1 MLNPKKK
8 TNLDINT
15 IDDNYKII
23 IIGAGITG
31 LSTGLAWTK
40 VFEARKSAVL
50 IIEKQAV
57 PGGCVSTFAREG
69 YCFDTVQIIPDVSD
83 ILKFFDIGID
93 LIKFENYY
101 ARLFLADPLKK
112 KAKIIPVASDRQSF
126 AEYLFHSYPEDKK
139 QITLFFDY
147 CIKMHKEL
155 RHLKTEPKLWELI
168 GILFN
173 CRKIIAN
180 SNITYKQFLGNF
192 KFSNREVYEIL
203 DIFSSFSGL
212 SGDRCASLLTA
223 SAMITTLNG
232 SFRPRNGFIQFP
244 QFLRKNFVQRGGKII
259 LNTTVEKILTDNGKA
274 IGVQLS
280 DGRTIY
286 SDIVVSTSDTQH
298 TFGNMLGYDQLQRAN
313 PAYARKARTAV
324 MSPSA
329 IAIHIGL
336 DDEIDLK
343 KLGFDCGYN
352 VLTTGHTSHEQKFD
366 EWEKG
371 IFTTSDKSF
380 HFGVISPSVITGG
393 KPNLVIH
400 VVPVFADKW
409 IELRKT
415 NYEKYLE
422 KKQKV
427 AGFYIQKVEEYMIP
441 GLSNHIKFIDV
452 STPATY
458 ARYIGSPTGSNYDM
472 MPVPGNFGK
481 NRLKTRTPIINLF
494 HPKFSHGIW
503 PSMQAGLQVVD
514 MISGGRIMHGNAAY
528 QNTKM
533 NEK

>member
-1 MLNPKKK
+1 MLKPKIQAQLGH
-8 TNLDINT
+8 NV

-40 VFEARKSAVL
+40 VFDSRKNPVL

-69 YCFDTVQIIPDVSD
+69 YRFDTVQIIPDVSN
-83 ILKFFDIGID
+83 ILKFFNIDID
-93 LIKFENYY
+93 LVKFENYY
-101 ARLFLADPLKK
+101 ARIFLADTLKK
-112 KAKIIPVASDRQSF
+112 TAKIIPIASDLQSF
-126 AEYLFHSYPEDKK
+126 EDYLIRNYPEDKK
-139 QITLFFDY
+139 QIALFFGY
-147 CIKMHKEL
+147 CTKMHSEL
-155 RHLKTEPKLWELI
+155 SYLKTEPKLWEVP

-173 CRKIIAN
+173 CWKIIAN
-180 SNITYKQFLGNF
+180 SSKTYKQFLEKF
-192 KFSNREVYEIL
+192 KFSNPEVYEIL

-223 SAMITTLNG
+223 CAMITTLKG

-244 QFLRKNFVQRGGKII
+244 QFLRKIFVENGGKIMF
-259 LNTTVEKILTDNGKA
+259 NTTVEKILTEKGRA
-274 IGVQLS
+274 IGVELA
-280 DGRTIY
+280 GGEKIY
-286 SDIVVSTSDTQH
+286 SDLVVSTSDTQH
-298 TFGNMLGYDQLQRAN
+298 TFSKMLGYEQLQKAN
-313 PAYARKARTAV
+313 PAYARKAREAV

-352 VLTTGHTSHEQKFD
+352 VLTTGRQSHEQKFD
-366 EWEKG
+366 DWENG
-371 IFTTSDKSF
+371 IQRTSDSCF
-380 HFGVISPSVITGG
+380 HFGVISSSAITGG

-400 VVPVFADKW
+400 IVPVIADNW

-415 NYEKYLE
+415 DYEKYLQE
-422 KKQKV
+422 KQKF
-427 AGFYIQKVEEYMIP
+427 AGFFIKKVEEYMIH
-441 GLSNHIKFIDV
+441 GLRDHIKFIDV

-481 NRLKTRTPIINLF
+481 NRLKMRTPIKNLF

-514 MISGGRIMHGNAAY
+514 MISGGKIMNGNAAY
-528 QNTKM
+528 SN
-533 NEK
+533 NYIND

>member
-1 MLNPKKK
+1 MLKSKNG
-8 TNLDINT
+8 TYLEFNT

-40 VFEARKSAVL
+40 VFDAKKNPVL

-69 YCFDTVQIIPDVSD
+69 YRFDTVQIIPDVSD
-83 ILKFFDIGID
+83 ILIFFDINIP
-93 LIKFENYY
+93 LVKFQNHY
-101 ARLFLADPLKK
+101 ARLFLADPTKK
-112 KAKIIPVASDRQSF
+112 QVKIIPIASGRQSF
-126 AEYLFHSYPEDKK
+126 EEYMFQNYPEDKK
-139 QITLFFDY
+139 QIALFFDY
-147 CIKMHKEL
+147 CIKMHAEL
-155 RHLKTEPKLWELI
+155 RHLKTEPKLWDLF
-168 GILFN
+168 GILLN

-180 SNITYKQFLGNF
+180 SNKTYKQFLGKF
-192 KFSNREVYEIL
+192 KFSNPEVYEIL
-203 DIFSSFSGL
+203 DVFSSFSGL

-223 SAMITTLNG
+223 CAMIVTLNG

-244 QFLRKNFVQRGGKII
+244 QFLRKTFVENGGKIM
-259 LNTTVEKILTDNGKA
+259 LNTTVDKILAEDGRV
-274 IGVQLS
+274 IGVQLA
-280 DGRTIY
+280 DGNRIY
-286 SDIVVSTSDTQH
+286 SDIVVSTTDTQH
-298 TFGNMLGYDQLQRAN
+298 TFGNMLGYDQLQKAN
-313 PAYARKARTAV
+313 PIYARKARKAV

-329 IAIHIGL
+329 ISIHLGL

-352 VLTTGHTSHEQKFD
+352 VLTTGRQSHEQKFD
-366 EWEKG
+366 DWENG
-371 IFTTSDKSF
+371 IHRTSETCF
-380 HFGVISPSVITGG
+380 HFGVISSSALTGG
-393 KPNLVIH
+393 KSNLVIH

-422 KKQKV
+422 QKQKV

-441 GLSNHIKFIDV
+441 GLRDHIKLIDV

-458 ARYIGSPTGSNYDM
+458 ARFIGSPTGSNYDM
-472 MPVPGNFGK
+472 MPVPGNFGR
-481 NRLKTRTPIINLF
+481 NRLKTRTPVKNLF

-514 MISGGRIMHGNAAY
+514 MISRGKIMNGNAAY
-528 QNTKM
+528 LHRKVNK
-533 NEK
+533 K

>member
-1 MLNPKKK
+1 MFQSGNKANLGSIK
-8 TNLDINT
+8 T
-15 IDDNYKII
+15 DDYYKII

-40 VFEARKSAVL
+40 VFDPKKDPVL

-69 YCFDTVQIIPDVSD
+69 YRFDTVQIIPDVSN
-83 ILKFFDIGID
+83 ILKFFDINIE
-93 LIKFENYY
+93 LLKFENYY
-101 ARLFLADPLKK
+101 ARLFLANPIKK
-112 KAKIIPVASDRQSF
+112 QVKIIPVASDRQSF
-126 AEYLFHSYPEDKK
+126 EEYLFQNYPEVKK
-139 QITLFFDY
+139 QIALFFDY
-147 CIKMHKEL
+147 CIKMHNEL
-155 RHLKTEPKLWELI
+155 RHLKTEPKIWELF

-180 SNITYKQFLGNF
+180 SNKTYKQFLGKF
-192 KFSNREVYEIL
+192 KFSNPEVYEIL
-203 DIFSSFSGL
+203 DLFSSFSGL
-212 SGDRCASLLTA
+212 SGNRCASLLTA
-223 SAMITTLNG
+223 CAMVTTLNG

-244 QFLRKNFVQRGGKII
+244 QFLRKTYMENGGKIM
-259 LNTTVEKILTDNGKA
+259 LNTSVEKILTENGKA
-274 IGVQLS
+274 IGVQLA
-280 DGRTIY
+280 DGEKIY
-286 SDIVVSTSDTQH
+286 SDLVVSTSDTQL
-298 TFGNMLGYDQLQRAN
+298 TFGNMLGYDQLQKAN
-313 PAYARKARTAV
+313 PAFARKAREAV

-329 IAIHIGL
+329 IAIHLGL
-336 DDEIDLK
+336 DDQIDLK

-352 VLTTGHTSHEQKFD
+352 VLTTGRQSHEQKFD
-366 EWEKG
+366 DWENG
-371 IFTTSDKSF
+371 IHRTSDSCF
-380 HFGVISPSVITGG
+380 HFGVISSSALTGG

-415 NYEKYLE
+415 DYEKYIQE
-422 KKQKV
+422 KQKV

-441 GLSNHIKFIDV
+441 GLSHHIKFIDV

-458 ARYIGSPTGSNYDM
+458 ARFIGSATGSNYDM

-481 NRLKTRTPIINLF
+481 NRLKMRTPVKNLF

-503 PSMQAGLQVVD
+503 TSMQAGLQVVD
-514 MISGGRIMHGNAAY
+514 MISGGKIMNGNATY
-528 QNTKM
+528 LHRKT

>member
-1 MLNPKKK
+1 MLNPKKQK
-8 TNLDINT
+8 NLDINT

-40 VFEARKSAVL
+40 VFDARKSPVL
-50 IIEKQAV
+50 VIEKQAV

-69 YCFDTVQIIPDVSD
+69 YRFDTVQIIPDVSD
-83 ILKFFDIGID
+83 ILNFFDINIP
-93 LIKFENYY
+93 LVKFQNRY

-126 AEYLFHSYPEDKK
+126 EEYLFHNYPEDKK
-139 QITLFFDY
+139 QIALFFDY
-147 CIKMHKEL
+147 CTKMHDEL

-180 SNITYKQFLGNF
+180 SNITYKQFLGKF

-212 SGDRCASLLTA
+212 SGNRCASLLTA

-232 SFRPRNGFIQFP
+232 SFRPMNGFIQFP
-244 QFLRKNFVQRGGKII
+244 QFLRKTFVKRGGKIL

-274 IGVQLS
+274 IGVQLT
-280 DGRTIY
+280 DGRKIH

-298 TFGNMLGYDQLQRAN
+298 TFGNMLGYEKLEKTNFQ
-313 PAYARKARTAV
+313 YARKARNAS

-329 IAIHIGL
+329 IAIHLGL
-336 DDEIDLK
+336 DDKIDLK

-352 VLTTGHTSHEQKFD
+352 VLTTGRESHEQKFD
-366 EWEKG
+366 DWENG
-371 IFTTSDKSF
+371 IHRTSDSCF
-380 HFGVISPSVITGG
+380 HFGVISSSALTGG

-422 KKQKV
+422 EKQK
-427 AGFYIQKVEEYMIP
+427 AADFYIQKVEEYMIP
-441 GLSNHIKFIDV
+441 GLRGHIKFIDV

-481 NRLKTRTPIINLF
+481 NRLK
-494 HPKFSHGIW
+494 HVH
-503 PSMQAGLQVVD
+503 Q
-514 MISGGRIMHGNAAY
+514 
-528 QNTKM
+528 
-533 NEK
+533 

>member
-1 MLNPKKK
+1 MLKPKNE
-8 TNLDINT
+8 TYLEFNT

-40 VFEARKSAVL
+40 VFDVRKNPVL

-57 PGGCVSTFAREG
+57 PGGCISTFAREG
-69 YCFDTVQIIPDVSD
+69 YRFDTVQIIPDVSD
-83 ILKFFDIGID
+83 ILNFFEIDIE
-93 LIKFENYY
+93 LLKFENYY

-112 KAKIIPVASDRQSF
+112 EVKIIPVASDRQSF
-126 AEYLFHSYPEDKK
+126 EKYLFQNYPEDKK
-139 QITLFFDY
+139 KIARFFDY
-147 CIKMHKEL
+147 CIKMHSEL
-155 RHLKTEPKLWELI
+155 GYLKAEPKMWELF
-168 GILFN
+168 GILFK

-180 SNITYKQFLGNF
+180 SNKTYKQFLGKF
-192 KFSNREVYEIL
+192 KFSNPEICEIL

-212 SGDRCASLLTA
+212 SGNRCASLLTA
-223 SAMITTLNG
+223 CAMITTLNG
-232 SFRPRNGFIQFP
+232 SFRPRQGFIQFP
-244 QFLRKNFVQRGGKII
+244 QFLKKTFVENGGKIK
-259 LNTTVEKILTDNGKA
+259 LNTSVEKILTENGRA
-274 IGVQLS
+274 IGVQLA
-280 DGRTIY
+280 GGEKIY
-286 SDIVVSTSDTQH
+286 SDFVVSTSDTRH
-298 TFGNMLGYDQLQRAN
+298 TFSKMLGYDELQKAN
-313 PAYARKARTAV
+313 PAYSRKAKEAV

-336 DDEIDLK
+336 DDAIDLT

-352 VLTTGHTSHEQKFD
+352 VLTTGRQSHEQKFD
-366 EWEKG
+366 DWENG
-371 IFTTSDKSF
+371 IHRTSDSCF
-380 HFGVISPSVITGG
+380 HFGVISSSALTGG

-400 VVPVFADKW
+400 VVPVSAGKW

-422 KKQKV
+422 EKQK
-427 AGFYIQKVEEYMIP
+427 AADFYIQKVEEYMIP
-441 GLSNHIKFIDV
+441 GLRGHIKFIDV

-472 MPVPGNFGK
+472 LPVPGNFGK
-481 NRLKTRTPIINLF
+481 NRLKTRTPVKNLF

-514 MISGGRIMHGNAAY
+514 MISGGKIMKGNSAY
-528 QNTKM
+528 QNKS
-533 NEK
+533 